1 MAVSNTKLL
10 DLLGKQ
16 VSFSWLRHDGVTCH
30 SDGQLMSV
38 VFSFDSLPQIAI
50 DDHDFITID
59 QILAFRVLD
68 GDLTIDLPFTGALR
82 ED

>member
-38 VFSFDSLPQIAI
+38 VFLL
-50 DDHDFITID
+50 ITYLKLLSMII
-59 QILAFRVLD
+59 ILLLLIRFWL
-68 GDLTIDLPFTGALR
+68 LR
-82 ED
+82 FWIVILLLIYPLLEL